1 MPPGGLLAVYC
12 LLIVAASVLGG
23 WIPFAIRLTHPR
35 LELLVSFVS
44 GVMLGAALLELL
56 PHAWEARLAGTPG
69 MIHEWVDPVA
79 AWVLC
84 GFLAMFFVERFF
96 SFHHHDAPEPGAT
109 GSTVHDHRHRLTW
122 AGAAVGLS
130 IHSLIEGIALAAAVA
145 STGGGAGP
153 AGFGVFLAIALH
165 KPLDSLTLGSL
176 MAVGRH
182 PAPAR
187 HLVNAAFGLVVP
199 AGVAVSLLGARLG
212 APDGEALIGSALAFS
227 AGTFLC
233 ISLSDLLPELQ
244 FHRHD
249 RLKLSAVLLLGIAVA
264 WAAGRL

>member
-1 MPPGGLLAVYC
+1 MSPGGLLTLYC

-23 WIPFAIRLTHPR
+23 WIPFAIRLTHAR

-44 GVMLGAALLELL
+44 GVMLGAALLEML
-56 PHAWEARLAGTPG
+56 PHAWEARSAVP
-69 MIHEWVDPVA
+69 HRWVDPIA
-79 AWVLC
+79 AWLLC
-84 GFLAMFFVERFF
+84 GLLVIFFVERFF
-96 SFHHHDAPEPGAT
+96 SFHHHDAPDPARSGAP
-109 GSTVHDHRHRLTW
+109 HQHRHRLTW

-145 STGGGAGP
+145 SAGDASGP

-199 AGVAVSLLGARLG
+199 AGVAISLLGASLG
-212 APDGEALIGSALAFS
+212 APDGEALAGNALAFS

-233 ISLSDLLPELQ
+233 IALSDLLPELQ

-249 RLKLSAVLLLGIAVA
+249 RLKLSAALLIGIGVA
-264 WAAGRL
+264 WAAGRM